1 MADRVPPRRYQLWR
15 ISPFADLSGRG
26 GVLASGR
33 WHSAGRPVVYLAETP
48 AGAMLET
55 LVHLELDPED
65 VPDTYQLLRVDV
77 PEDASLVVATELEA
91 GWEEDHAATQAVG
104 NLWLEEGESLLLRVP
119 SAIMPHT
126 RNYLLN
132 PAHHEASD
140 VDFEAE
146 RWQFDKRL
154 LK

>member
-1 MADRVPPRRYQLWR
+1 MSDQNHSRFKLWR

-26 GVLASGR
+26 GVIASGR

-65 VPDTYQLLRVDV
+65 VPDTYQLLRVEL
-77 PEDASLVVATELEA
+77 PEEASLVIAGHLEE
-91 GWEEDHAATQAVG
+91 GWEEDHAITQTVG
-104 NLWLEEGESLLLRVP
+104 NQWLEEGESLLLQVP

-126 RNYLLN
+126 RNYLMN
-132 PAHHEASD
+132 PTHHEAGE
-140 VDFEAE
+140 VEFEAE

>member
-1 MADRVPPRRYQLWR
+1 MAGRDKHPDKLWR

-48 AGAMLET
+48 SGAMLET

-65 VPDTYQLLRVDV
+65 LPDTYQLLRVDI
-77 PEDASLVVATELEA
+77 PEECSVIDARELEA
-91 GWEEDHAATQAVG
+91 GWQEDYGLSQTIG
-104 NLWLEEGESLLLRVP
+104 NEWLAGGESLLMRVP
-119 SAIMPHT
+119 SAIVPHT

-132 PAHHEASD
+132 PEHPEAAE
-140 VDFEAE
+140 VEFEAE
-146 RWQFDKRL
+146 RWSFDKRL
-154 LK
+154 FK